1 MNRVTRLTRTVAAVA
16 LLAVVAV
23 AAACSPSPTAG
34 IFEGGTY
41 DLDLSV
47 PPQHASET
55 FPLFGMGTCTVTV
68 DTPEIRLAGA
78 TLVVGDAEIDQVD
91 GTATISDARV
101 VVPRSTVALGTV
113 SLECFGNPV
122 GTLAVAVDISATA
135 SLRAAVFD
143 ADDYT
148 LTLVDPTISI
158 PDARLLLTHD
168 GTALPPIQLPPIEI
182 AVPTVS
188 THA

>member
-1 MNRVTRLTRTVAAVA
+1 MNSATRLTRTAAAMAIVAVM
-16 LLAVVAV
+16 AV
-23 AAACSPSPTAG
+23 AAACTPSPTGG

-41 DLDLSV
+41 DLDLSL

-78 TLVVGDAEIDQVD
+78 TLVVGDAEIDQTD
-91 GTATISDARV
+91 GTATIADARV
-101 VVPRSTVALGTV
+101 VVPRSTVPLGTV
-113 SLECFGNPV
+113 SLECFGHAV
-122 GTLAVAVDISATA
+122 GTLGVAADISATA
-135 SLRAAVFD
+135 SLQAAVFD
-143 ADDYT
+143 AEDYT
-148 LTLVDPTISI
+148 LTLVEPTISI
-158 PDARLLLTHD
+158 PDARLLLTLD
-168 GTALPPIQLPPIEI
+168 GTALPPLELPPIEV